1 MIVSV
6 GHALAVGEAKKRIDR
21 NLEQILRG
29 PLPAG
34 LKLGDL
40 EREWQG
46 DTLTASTRASAG
58 VISLNIGGKLT
69 ASPTAVTL
77 DFDIPAM
84 ALAFVNEKDVEAAL
98 KRELEAI
105 LAG

>member
-1 MIVSV
+1 MIVTV
-6 GHALAVGEAKKRIDR
+6 NHALPVGEARNRIDR
-21 NLEQILRG
+21 DLEKILRA

-34 LKLGDL
+34 LKLGEV

-46 DTLTASTRASAG
+46 DPLTASTRASAG
-58 VISLNIGGKLT
+58 VISLAISGELIVST
-69 ASPTAVTL
+69 AAVTL

-84 ALAFVNEKDVEAAL
+84 ALAFVKEKDIEAAL
-98 KRELEAI
+98 QRELGAI

>member
-6 GHALAVGEAKKRIDR
+6 GHALSVEEARNRIDR
-21 NLEQILRG
+21 DLERILRS

-34 LKLGDL
+34 LKLGEV
-40 EREWQG
+40 EREWEG

-58 VISLNIGGKLT
+58 VISLNIGGALT
-69 ASPTAVTL
+69 VSPTAVAL

-84 ALAFVNEKDVEAAL
+84 ALAFVNEKDIEAAL
-98 KRELEAI
+98 RQELGTI

>member
-6 GHALAVGEAKKRIDR
+6 DHALPVEEARNRIDR
-21 NLEQILRG
+21 DLEKILRG

-34 LKLGDL
+34 LKLGEV

-46 DTLTASTRASAG
+46 DTLTASARASAG
-58 VISLNIGGKLT
+58 VISLNIGGEVT
-69 ASPTAVTL
+69 VSPAVVTL

-84 ALAFVNEKDVEAAL
+84 ALAFVDEKDVEASL
-98 KRELEAI
+98 QRELGAI